1 MTTTV
6 SYGVKSRQI
15 APLRVATIR
24 EPVPITALGRAMGR
38 GFVEVVRAIES
49 AGAEIDG
56 LPFAIHHITTSE
68 EVDVELG
75 FPVIGE
81 VEVGR
86 VHTTVL
92 DGGLAACAVHQ
103 GPYEEV
109 GAAYDAVS
117 SWVQL
122 HGKRVIGPPREVYL
136 NEPGEGVVPITEVQM
151 MLA

>member
-1 MTTTV
+1 MTAAV
-6 SYGVKSRQI
+6 RYGVKSREI

-24 EPVPITALGRAMGR
+24 ERVPMTAIGRAMDR
-38 GFVEVVRAIES
+38 GFDEVARAVES

-56 LPFAIHHITTSE
+56 LPFAIHHITSPE

-86 VHTTVL
+86 THTTVL

-103 GPYEEV
+103 GPYENV
-109 GAAYDAVS
+109 GSAYDAVS

-136 NEPGEGVVPITEVQM
+136 NEPGEGVVALTEVQM